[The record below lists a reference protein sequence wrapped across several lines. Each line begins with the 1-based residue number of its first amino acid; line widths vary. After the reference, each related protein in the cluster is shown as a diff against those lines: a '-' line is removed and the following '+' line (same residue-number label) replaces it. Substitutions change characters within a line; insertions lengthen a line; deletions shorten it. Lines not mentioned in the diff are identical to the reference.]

1 MTANGKTL
9 TVTYGAFACTIDGYD
24 DPMPV
29 LRSVVAFFRELTA
42 EDPAFGTQ
50 APKSPEPAAAPP
62 ARPSPLTPEEIASLA
77 APEPGESRLTAAVS
91 TQAARATLFTPA
103 APEEDEEEEDLL
115 AATMP
120 RPRNEPVAEEEPPAR
135 LLTDETLEDE
145 PSATVITPAAWLEQ
159 EPLLDAESW
168 QAPAAEAA
176 RGNALPR
183 PLILTPDLRID
194 RAPVELMP
202 HEIGEE
208 TSLASREAPLPLT
221 EFLRQTGAEELGA
234 RMEAAAAHAIALEG
248 RESVSRPALLRAV
261 QSAGA
266 EPVPFEEALKAFGML
281 LRAGRLQK
289 TDQGRYVVAGDSPY
303 LARAQ
308 ALIG

>member
-103 APEEDEEEEDLL
+103 TPEEDEEEDLL

-120 RPRNEPVAEEEPPAR
+120 RPREEPAEEEAR
-135 LLTDETLEDE
+135 LITDETPEEE

-168 QAPAAEAA
+168 QAPAAEAV

-202 HEIGEE
+202 HEIAEE
-208 TSLASREAPLPLT
+208 ASLASREAPLPLA

-248 RESVSRPALLRAV
+248 RKSVSRPALLRAV